1 MRTCLVIAALFMA
14 QPIAAEAQRSIDIE
28 RFRPAVDADGFIG
41 INGTSMPGPWQ
52 WNVSFWLNYSKKPLR
67 ASIGGEQ
74 TDLIRH
80 RLGGDLAMQLGLGG
94 RFALALNLP
103 VVLHQNGFGRV
114 PDGGPAIGSQAF
126 GDPRITARIRVLGQP
141 SAERRERRDGPG
153 LALQGS
159 VTLPLGDEN
168 AYAGEGAATFDVQAI
183 GDFRVFGVAAGLMIG
198 FRHRFETETIGPVT
212 FRDELLYGIGI
223 NMPVPILEGLGV
235 RLELRGALDA
245 GFGGGAIRRSLE
257 NDYAITYARAG
268 VTYFVGTG
276 FSMSSGPGTPS
287 VRAMAGLSW
296 APRAHDDD
304 ADLDGI
310 PDRVDECPH
319 LPEDFDDFQD
329 EDGCTDP
336 DNDNDFVPDVDD
348 RCPLEASDEDN
359 DADEDGCNDR

>member
-1 MRTCLVIAALFMA
+1 MRICFAIAALFLA
-14 QPIAAEAQRSIDIE
+14 LPNAAEAQRSIDIE

-52 WNVSFWLNYSKKPLR
+52 WNVGLWLNYSNQPLR
-67 ASIGGEQ
+67 ATIAGEE

-80 RLGGDLAMQLGLGG
+80 RLGGDLMMQVGIGG

-103 VVLHQNGFGRV
+103 VVLHQNGFGDV
-114 PDGGPAIGSQAF
+114 PDGGPAIASQAF
-126 GDPRITARIRVLGQP
+126 GDPRLTARVRVLGRP

-159 VTLPLGDEN
+159 VTLPFGDEN

-183 GDFRVFGVAAGLMIG
+183 GDFRVFGIAAGLMVG
-198 FRHRFETETIGPVT
+198 FRHRFETETIGPLT

-223 NMPVPILEGLGV
+223 NVPVPILEGLGV

-245 GFGGGAIRRSLE
+245 GFGGGAIRRALE
-257 NDYAITYARAG
+257 NDYAITYERAG
-268 VTYFVGTG
+268 VTYSIGTG

-310 PDRVDECPH
+310 PDRIDECPH
-319 LPEDFDDFQD
+319 LPEDFDDFED
-329 EDGCTDP
+329 EDGCSDP

-359 DADEDGCNDR
+359 DADEDGCNDS